1 MRSTAARPDL
11 SRLWLRLRLAPWLS
25 VLIIVAIWIAAT
37 ATGSVST
44 QFLPSPTEVVDAAVE
59 LAEADLLWT
68 SVSVTIVRGLLGA
81 AIGIAA
87 GILLGVLAGFSRW
100 AEYGLDKPIQIVR
113 AVPFT
118 AMLPLLILWVG
129 IGEETKVLLVV
140 LATAVP
146 VYFNTF
152 GGIRNVDRRL
162 VEAGKVYGLTGYQLS
177 TRVLLRGALPS
188 VFVGIRYALG
198 ITWAVLVLAES
209 LNAVS
214 GIGFLL
220 TNARQYGQSD
230 VVILCVVLYAALG
243 LITDAFVELIERRV
257 FRWRQGP
264 GNESRRTNR
273 VRVTRSKED

>member
-1 MRSTAARPDL
+1 M
-11 SRLWLRLRLAPWLS
+11 
-25 VLIIVAIWIAAT
+25 LIIVAIWIAAT